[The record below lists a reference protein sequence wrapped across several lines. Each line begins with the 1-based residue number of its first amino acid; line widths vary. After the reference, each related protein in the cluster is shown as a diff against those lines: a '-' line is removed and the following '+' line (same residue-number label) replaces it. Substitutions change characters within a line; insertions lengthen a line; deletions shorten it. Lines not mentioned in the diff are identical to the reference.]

1 MSVIGTPSFCA
12 AFAAAHEECGLNT
25 FVSISDVTITPNTYC
40 FSCYSY
46 QQLIPLDRLNMPN
59 ILVIVCSFFMQT
71 DLLLLLNNTSG

>member
-1 MSVIGTPSFCA
+1 MSVIGTPSFSA
-12 AFAAAHEECGLNT
+12 AFAAAHEESGLNT
-25 FVSISDVTITPNTYC
+25 FVSISDVTITPNSYC

-46 QQLIPLDRLNMPN
+46 QQLFPLDRVNMPN